1 MSTLLSP
8 GDPQFTSNSSLA
20 SSAVFSGA
28 TGAAHDAVSDSH
40 ASTPRSVAM
49 TAPMPSTP
57 AVPQSASVAVP
68 QQNSA
73 HSLYDVLGIS
83 TDATTRQ
90 IIVAYH
96 STLLYVLEDSAKAS
110 DSADPGEDE
119 MVRHVE
125 LAYRVLSDPVQ
136 RALYDR
142 RLLFSTEPAFAIAS
156 AGDAAAD
163 APPDSPVD
171 LRTQIED
178 QISQQLGIDVSFA
191 YGLVIIFTASL
202 CGIWQAAFVIMKLQ
216 NYNKWSWDTTY
227 IPLWIWTSIVLIDL
241 AVYFASGTFRS
252 RRRRCRRA
260 TNTTGVNGDAGFSAD
275 DQSTSASTTMD
286 SRLVRVEL
294 RGRELWLEN
303 ALLVVPVLCYLTA
316 SLMAARIVG
325 HNDIRPSVPAGIVFI
340 AECMILISRVYKL
353 RTGDILDNIRF
364 PKPLLRVPKPAAC
377 ILYVCWFVGP
387 CLRITFAVLSA
398 VKYHQPHD
406 LSWGAVISPLLLLA
420 VVSLVNSFT
429 VQYLCWNYVAK
440 REPVRVVVSV
450 IVSVSTIAALVSALV
465 MISLAL
471 EGTIQLQASLA
482 FAPVL
487 ATMAVMA
494 IATLSALVALLARK
508 VELPDTTNDRR
519 MHEAYVQA
527 EVVGGVEAYAPHGG
541 FAAHA
546 VGPSAGTAQ
555 FYGTPLDSA
564 YNDSRDSA

>member
-8 GDPQFTSNSSLA
+8 DNPQFTSNSSLA
-20 SSAVFSGA
+20 SSAVLSGT

-68 QQNSA
+68 QQSSA

-136 RALYDR
+136 RAQYDR
-142 RLLFSTEPAFAIAS
+142 RLLLSTEPAFAIAS
-156 AGDAAAD
+156 ANDAAD

-191 YGLVIIFTASL
+191 YGLVVIFTASL

-216 NYNKWSWDTTY
+216 NYNKWSWDTTF
-227 IPLWIWTSIVLIDL
+227 IPLWVWTSIVLIDL

-260 TNTTGVNGDAGFSAD
+260 TNTTGANGDASINDD
-275 DQSTSASTTMD
+275 DQRTSASTTTNCT
-286 SRLVRVEL
+286 LVRVEL
-294 RGRELWLEN
+294 RGRELWFEN
-303 ALLVVPVLCYLTA
+303 ALLVVPILCYLTA
-316 SLMAARIVG
+316 SLMFARMVG
-325 HNDIRPSVPAGIVFI
+325 HNDIRPRVPAGIVFI
-340 AECMILISRVYKL
+340 AECMILISRVFKL
-353 RTGDILDNIRF
+353 RTRDILDNIRF

-377 ILYVCWFVGP
+377 ILNVCWVVGP
-387 CLRITFAVLSA
+387 CLRIAFVVLSP
-398 VKYHQPHD
+398 VKYNRPHAI
-406 LSWGAVISPLLLLA
+406 SFGAVISPLLLLA

-440 REPVRVVVSV
+440 RQPVRVVVSA
-450 IVSVSTIAALVSALV
+450 IVSVSTIVASVSSLV
-465 MISLAL
+465 MISLSL
-471 EGTIQLQASLA
+471 EGTIQLQASVA

-487 ATMAVMA
+487 TTMTVIA
-494 IATLSALVALLARK
+494 ITTLSALVALLARK
-508 VELPDTTNDRR
+508 VELPDTTDDRR

-527 EVVGGVEAYAPHGG
+527 EVVGGVQAYAPHGG
-541 FAAHA
+541 FAAHP
-546 VGPSAGTAQ
+546 VGPSAGAAQ

-564 YNDSRDSA
+564 YNDSRESA

>member
-1 MSTLLSP
+1 VALRAAERSVK
-8 GDPQFTSNSSLA
+8 
-20 SSAVFSGA
+20 SSAVLSVT

-49 TAPMPSTP
+49 TAPMPLTP

-68 QQNSA
+68 QLSSA

-110 DSADPGEDE
+110 DSADPGEDP

-227 IPLWIWTSIVLIDL
+227 IPLWDLDINCAHRSGRVLRQRDVPKSPTTL
-241 AVYFASGTFRS
+241 PTCRKHHRRQ
-252 RRRRCRRA
+252 RRRGLQRRRSEHLRL
-260 TNTTGVNGDAGFSAD
+260 NDDAN
-275 DQSTSASTTMD
+275 

-294 RGRELWLEN
+294 RGRELM
-303 ALLVVPVLCYLTA
+303 ARKRSPRGTRPLLSHRQSHGVRE
-316 SLMAARIVG
+316 SSG

-546 VGPSAGTAQ
+546 VGPSAGAAQ

>member
-20 SSAVFSGA
+20 SSAVLSVT

-68 QQNSA
+68 QLSSA

-156 AGDAAAD
+156 AGDAAD

-178 QISQQLGIDVSFA
+178 QISQQLGFDVSFV
-191 YGLVIIFTASL
+191 YGLVVIFTASL
-202 CGIWQAAFVIMKLQ
+202 CGIWQTAFVIMKLQ
-216 NYNKWSWDTTY
+216 NNNKWSWDTTF
-227 IPLWIWTSIVLIDL
+227 IPLWVWTSIVLIDL

-260 TNTTGVNGDAGFSAD
+260 ANTTGANGDASINDD
-275 DQSTSASTTMD
+275 DQSNSTTTTANCT
-286 SRLVRVEL
+286 LVRVEL
-294 RGRELWLEN
+294 RGRELWLES
-303 ALLVVPVLCYLTA
+303 ALLVVPVLCYVTA
-316 SLMAARIVG
+316 SLMGARIVG

-340 AECMILISRVYKL
+340 AECMILVSRVFKL

-387 CLRITFAVLSA
+387 CLRMTFAVLSS

-440 REPVRVVVSV
+440 REPVRVVVSA
-450 IVSVSTIAALVSALV
+450 IVSVSTITALVSALV
-465 MISLAL
+465 MISLSL
-471 EGTIQLQASLA
+471 EGTIQLQASVA

-487 ATMAVMA
+487 STMAV
-494 IATLSALVALLARK
+494 IAVTTLSALVALLARK

-527 EVVGGVEAYAPHGG
+527 EVVGGAEAYAPHGG

-564 YNDSRDSA
+564 YNDSRESA